1 MMSSLSSYVTSSMLP
16 VPVKGNWLSAEP
28 PVLSTPTKDCLDLY
42 EEILTEEV
50 TAKEASFN
58 DLHAEYEKCQ
68 KQMKEL
74 VNRLKE
80 MQTQN
85 TTLQNENQCLK
96 KNISAVIKTARVEIN
111 RKEDEINRLNQRLFS
126 SVNPRVNK
134 HIPVPLSEPNKTSC
148 HLESRSNRTQPKN
161 MDSCGK
167 SELQKHTV
175 HPKRND
181 STQSNYQPTE
191 KDLNA
196 GGKNSSGSSKPS
208 CAKLFKISE
217 TDLEIQPKNMDSCGK
232 SELQK
237 HTVHPKRNDSTHL
250 SYQTTEKELNAG
262 GKNSSGSSKPSCAKL
277 FKISETD
284 LEKKCTE
291 GYLNQDAAKGRKERN
306 VECQSKDS
314 ERKQRKEE
322 CKSSS
327 SSSASEKKIVEL
339 KENGPTSNSV
349 TMDSGLENQAT
360 KFDLLNERNRKSL
373 SSASHDKACSM
384 RDRAQSKEDPRTKEK
399 LRKPYESY
407 SRRDSKDY
415 DKGKGSEHRSRPTEK
430 EDPPRRSQRASH
442 LKDEGSYKVKT
453 ELNDHR
459 RSSDTSRREKHS
471 SDYNK
476 DSKSGY
482 RDSKLISGSKNEHK
496 MSSKKEDQHL
506 LNRKSVKSS
515 RDKKDE
521 SKGSKEKEGSH
532 RDRKEYKEFTD
543 EGKLKELSSDKQS
556 SEVKSLCKTDN
567 QCKPLNT
574 EKQVV
579 DPNEKETSTVRDLK
593 LSYMETL
600 NLTLSPAKKSLSDSN
615 TNKLPLELCDVKCG
629 ISEMNNPEPMPQV
642 CESLQ
647 SINEVKSESSRKSN
661 AGPIIVTNDPP
672 IKQVTKSNINMEN
685 KTCQAKQVV
694 DEMICTQ
701 QNQPIEETN
710 SAPSNAV
717 LSVAN
722 PEKADENNEL
732 HILHSD
738 DMETSVVDVSQVIDL
753 DSYIELD
760 KCSGSES
767 PFSDN
772 VDEDSVAQ
780 TGFCQE
786 NLSPS
791 KQLNKESEHN
801 TNFLKNVTEPAKG
814 ICESSN
820 SDLVEISTKEIES
833 KQCFH
838 DDDDSVMNIDLH
850 FIRRVPKIISPLKS
864 PMKPI
869 EKLHRNDYTAKAS
882 VVRMLNKEFYY
893 ANGSTSAHLSKELNK
908 ENFQP
913 ALKNDPSSGKC
924 SPIIISSDDM
934 EEGEIL
940 SDVEEVTCVQAPHTT
955 PSPKQ
960 SSVVQMNINE
970 DSANFQREDTSLR
983 KPNGMISPRK
993 QSATKS
999 KGKCKSDLKIH
1010 LLKQPNKKERKINPD
1025 NCLEEIMKTDQPSSV
1040 QDVLQMLRA
1049 IRKHIRKKYMKFKMQ
1064 FTVRQYH
1071 KVIEVGTSYFITLVK
1086 KVNWTALCSLPSS
1099 LQKKLCKY
1107 IDNKMKK
1114 LKKNGIVDRIF
1125 EQHLLDMKKKL
1136 WNFVDDQLDSLF
1148 ETLKI
1153 MLTKLCDKAELE
1165 SINDKN
1171 RIQNN
1176 ISSSVRIRGSKIKKS
1191 RQEKHKSAPISDPNL
1206 KKDPLESQ
1214 CKAQVSNIKD
1224 QNNKTGRNSVSKK
1237 DSPSR
1242 EPVKRPVDVES
1253 VPKSKILIEKNI
1265 KPALAGSC
1273 ESQKLKPDNSGL
1285 SFNLVSDDHMGDIF
1299 KNLLNDLE
1307 ALEQTKTSGEQ
1318 PWVLKTPEKTNISSQ
1333 KMSLN
1338 NENTPLKTSLQLPS
1352 SVSWPPHSPV
1362 QSSSFSTLEMVVN
1375 PDALDESCMLEIP
1388 FTSSSGKSLDEKPK
1402 SYSSILMEDLAVS
1415 LTVPSPLKSDSH
1427 LSFLRLGAAPEYV
1440 SEEVISAHYSD
1451 SALLEEEDVAEQD
1464 IHLTLDSDNSNS
1476 SLENTSDTSSFQ
1488 CLPSEP
1494 MQAVIMEKSNDHF
1507 IVKIRRAASTSSPNS
1522 EYPVTEN
1529 FSHLPPQSTNADVKD
1544 LADHLKN
1551 VNFEEHEPH
1560 GENSPHKIENNKAVD
1575 LKLLPQKDEHEIT
1588 VSLFKPPKPL
1598 SPSKDSNFVSTS
1610 YSNMDQL
1617 FHSVKGKKDC
1627 EKSNLSSEQVSK
1639 GSISCKEESFE
1650 SIAQVNWNDKDQ
1662 DRKRKKGL
1670 KEEPLAKRRQV
1681 QCLNP
1686 ETKEKNAKE
1695 HGKEKSDTL
1704 SKEKSQKKH
1713 KRSVSDGT
1721 LQLSSSP
1728 KDSSNCISAKNVIK
1742 KKGEVVVTWSRDED
1756 RLILLNCQQLGADQ
1770 KTFISLSSKM
1780 NKHPHEI
1787 EERFRQLMKLFKKC
1801 RYSAT

>member
-1 MMSSLSSYVTSSMLP
+1 MTDKNATEEDLNMVYFQDVYDSPAKSDTSSVDIYDGLDISSIP
-16 VPVKGNWLSAEP
+16 AEP

-191 KDLNA
+191 KD
-196 GGKNSSGSSKPS
+196 
-208 CAKLFKISE
+208 
-217 TDLEIQPKNMDSCGK
+217 
-232 SELQK
+232 
-237 HTVHPKRNDSTHL
+237 
-250 SYQTTEKELNAG
+250 LNAG

-801 TNFLKNVTEPAKG
+801 TNFLKNVTEPA
-814 ICESSN
+814 
-820 SDLVEISTKEIES
+820 
-833 KQCFH
+833 
-838 DDDDSVMNIDLH
+838 
-850 FIRRVPKIISPLKS
+850 
-864 PMKPI
+864 
-869 EKLHRNDYTAKAS
+869 
-882 VVRMLNKEFYY
+882 KEFYY